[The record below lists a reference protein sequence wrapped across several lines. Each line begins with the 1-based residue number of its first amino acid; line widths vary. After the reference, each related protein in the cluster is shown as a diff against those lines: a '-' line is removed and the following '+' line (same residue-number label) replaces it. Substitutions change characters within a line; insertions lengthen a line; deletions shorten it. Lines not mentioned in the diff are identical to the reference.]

1 MLGFFETG
9 ERVKSFWPD
18 TKFANAT
25 ETIISSEA
33 RDCPRLDSALGLSDK
48 IDRGYDHDRRP
59 IPENSLL
66 RMSYRRHNTKQK
78 VQPGYPGMP
87 LKIPAEPRR
96 GRSPKLLFGNTFQ
109 LAAVSATGVE

>member
-78 VQPGYPGMP
+78 FSQDILVC
-87 LKIPAEPRR
+87 L
-96 GRSPKLLFGNTFQ
+96 
-109 LAAVSATGVE
+109 